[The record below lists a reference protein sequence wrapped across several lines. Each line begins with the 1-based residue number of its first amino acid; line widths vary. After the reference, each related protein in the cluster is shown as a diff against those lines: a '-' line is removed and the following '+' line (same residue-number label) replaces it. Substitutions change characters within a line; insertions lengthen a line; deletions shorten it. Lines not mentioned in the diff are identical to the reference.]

1 MDDIATAC
9 EAIMDVIRELIID
22 RAFDKKIKLSKRI
35 PFIIIYVIILS
46 GLTVLLGFLC
56 FNFIIRNNYFG
67 LLFLIMAILSLFML
81 IYPFVF
87 YKKNNNWRNYD

>member
-46 GLTVLLGFLC
+46 GLTVLLGFISINL
-56 FNFIIRNNYFG
+56 IIRKNYFG

-87 YKKNNNWRNYD
+87 YKKK

>member
-9 EAIMDVIRELIID
+9 EAIMDVIREFLLD
-22 RAFDKKIKLSKRI
+22 KAFDKKIKLSKRI

-46 GLTVLLGFLC
+46 GLTFLLGFISINL
-56 FNFIIRNNYFG
+56 IIRKNYFG

-87 YKKNNNWRNYD
+87 YKKK